1 MIKYINNVNCFV
13 IPKNMG
19 TIDSIILSDY
29 ILKHYGPMSHLKLQ
43 KLLFYCDAY
52 HLAYFD
58 KEYQLA

>member
-1 MIKYINNVNCFV
+1 MV
-13 IPKNMG
+13 

-43 KLLFYCDAY
+43 RLLFYCDAY

-58 KEYQLA
+58 GIKEQTNYITKI